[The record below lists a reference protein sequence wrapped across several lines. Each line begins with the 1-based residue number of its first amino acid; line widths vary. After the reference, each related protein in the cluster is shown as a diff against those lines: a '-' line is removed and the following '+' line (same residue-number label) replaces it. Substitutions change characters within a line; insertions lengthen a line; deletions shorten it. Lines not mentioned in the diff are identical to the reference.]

1 MPKYIKLNK
10 TKLSYQKLKKIKD
23 LTILKIILEEME
35 KVKIIESSKIE
46 HIKEIVKKQLRKII
60 DRKNLYNGKV
70 KSKNIAYDKKQILR
84 KTKQYWR
91 RNRIKRNNNKK
102 R

>member
-10 TKLSYQKLKKIKD
+10 TKLGYQKLKKIKD

-70 KSKNIAYDKKQILR
+70 KSKNMA
-84 KTKQYWR
+84 
-91 RNRIKRNNNKK
+91 
-102 R
+102 

>member
-1 MPKYIKLNK
+1 MPHFLGFFK
-10 TKLSYQKLKKIKD
+10 Q
-23 LTILKIILEEME
+23 LKIILEEME

-84 KTKQYWR
+84 KTKQY
-91 RNRIKRNNNKK
+91 
-102 R
+102 

>member
-10 TKLSYQKLKKIKD
+10 TKLGYQKLKKIKD

-84 KTKQYWR
+84 KTKQY
-91 RNRIKRNNNKK
+91 
-102 R
+102 

>member
-10 TKLSYQKLKKIKD
+10 TKLGYQKLKKIKD

-46 HIKEIVKKQLRKII
+46 HIKEIVKKQLKKII

-84 KTKQYWR
+84 KTKQY
-91 RNRIKRNNNKK
+91 
-102 R
+102 

>member
-10 TKLSYQKLKKIKD
+10 TKLGYQKLKKIKD

-46 HIKEIVKKQLRKII
+46 HIKEKVKKQLRKII

-84 KTKQYWR
+84 KTKQY
-91 RNRIKRNNNKK
+91 
-102 R
+102 

>member
-10 TKLSYQKLKKIKD
+10 TKLGYQKLKKIKD

>member
-10 TKLSYQKLKKIKD
+10 TKLGYQKLKKIKD

-84 KTKQYWR
+84 TTKQYWR

>member
-1 MPKYIKLNK
+1 
-10 TKLSYQKLKKIKD
+10 
-23 LTILKIILEEME
+23 ME

-70 KSKNIAYDKKQILR
+70 K
-84 KTKQYWR
+84 
-91 RNRIKRNNNKK
+91 
-102 R
+102 